1 MRTATQTAGL
11 LLAVAL
17 VAWGCGD
24 SGDQAD
30 AVPDPAPPPASTDV
44 ASRPAAGPDTTAAAV
59 WAYLEQERYRDN
71 WRLWPGKDRLYA
83 GTEPHG
89 MLLTT
94 YANATAYDALLG
106 GRVADLPAGSL
117 IVKENW
123 MADSTFAA
131 TTVMYRVDGYNP
143 DHQDWLFAKF
153 DPQGTAEAFG
163 RDPMCQAC
171 HQNAETGYIY
181 TAVQR

>member
-1 MRTATQTAGL
+1 MVLVVALFAAACTEAEDRPDDTAQATDARSHTQTQAGTDL
-11 LLAVAL
+11 PPQIDTLAEAL
-17 VAWGCGD
+17 W
-24 SGDQAD
+24 SH
-30 AVPDPAPPPASTDV
+30 
-44 ASRPAAGPDTTAAAV
+44 
-59 WAYLEQERYRDN
+59 LEEEAYRDN
-71 WRLWPGKDRLYA
+71 WSLWPGTSRLYA

-94 YANATAYDALLG
+94 YANQTAYDALMAG
-106 GRVADLPAGSL
+106 HVADLPPGSI

-123 MADSTFAA
+123 TPDSTFDAA
-131 TTVMYRVDGYNP
+131 TVMYRVAGYNP

-153 DPQGTAEAFG
+153 DPQGNPDAFG
-163 RDPMCQAC
+163 RAPMCQAC